1 VKIFFILG
9 TKAQFI
15 KTIPVINSAIKTNS
29 EVILYE
35 TGQHPEKAKNLIK
48 KISGDFKHIKFVN
61 GTKDIGTYMGLLNLM
76 IVSFFKIIFKKNK
89 NMKNQLCIVHGDTLS
104 TLIGAFIIKRN
115 KGKLVLLEAGKSFPG
130 MLKHFPESFIRYY
143 VAKLSDYLIVND
155 SDHKEQLINWS
166 VKGEILTIA
175 RNTIYDSL
183 DLVNLENKI
192 EKNKV
197 TISIHRTENI
207 NSKENLSKLVEVINS
222 ISSKYQ
228 INWYLHIPTKNK
240 LKSFKLNEKLN
251 VENVNLSDLINYDN
265 FLNEINSS
273 EYVITDGDGV
283 VEECQILGIPTLVWR
298 YEHLDSNFLF
308 KDDNSLYLS
317 EFDLDKCLYFFE
329 NYKNFRKSRVLDE
342 DSPSE
347 EVIKKLYAIQNN

>member
-15 KTIPVINSAIKTNS
+15 KTIPVINSAIKKNI

-35 TGQHPEKAKNLIK
+35 TGQHPKKAENLIK
-48 KISGDFKHIKFVN
+48 KISGKYEHIKFI
-61 GTKDIGTYMGLLNLM
+61 KSQDDIGTYSGLIWLM
-76 IVSFFKIIFKKNK
+76 IVSIINIIFKRNK
-89 NMKNQLCIVHGDTLS
+89 DMKDQLCVVHGDTLS
-104 TLIGAFIIKRN
+104 TLIGAFIVKRN
-115 KGKLVLLEAGKSFPG
+115 KGKLVLLEAGKTFPG
-130 MLKHFPESFIRYY
+130 MLKHFPESFIRYC
-143 VAKLSDYLIVND
+143 VAKLSNYLIVND
-155 SDHKEQLINWS
+155 VDHKNQLIKWS
-166 VKGEILTIA
+166 VKGEILSID

-183 DLVNLENKI
+183 NLVSLKNKS

-207 NSKENLSKLVEVINS
+207 NSKQNMSQLVKVIKS
-222 ISSKYQ
+222 IDEEYF

-240 LKSFKLNEKLN
+240 LKSFRLIEELSSEHIKLY
-251 VENVNLSDLINYDN
+251 DLINYDE

-273 EYVITDGDGV
+273 EFVITDGDGV
-283 VEECQILGIPTLVWR
+283 VEECHLLGIPTLVWR

-308 KDDNSLYLS
+308 KDENSLFLS
-317 EFDLDKCLYFFE
+317 KFDLEKSFYFFK
-329 NYKNFRKSRVLDE
+329 NYKNFRRQRTTDKV
-342 DSPSE
+342 SPSD